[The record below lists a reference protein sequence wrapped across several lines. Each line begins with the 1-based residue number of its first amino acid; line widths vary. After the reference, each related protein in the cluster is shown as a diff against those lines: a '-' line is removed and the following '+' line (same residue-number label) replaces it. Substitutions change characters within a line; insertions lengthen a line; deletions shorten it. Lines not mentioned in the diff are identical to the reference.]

1 MEKIQFLKVASHFT
15 RDQGFW
21 LDIPWTSTW
30 RFGKNPFTQF
40 ITFQHISSGFSPC
53 LPRWLSLK
61 TYLHHPKLAQECT
74 RLQVIRYMH
83 SAQHKQWLP
92 HFALKREAFEWF
104 ESILKV
110 RRSSFYRFWTS
121 CKSAVEPR
129 PCCFHAAPKETTRFS
144 LWHN

>member
-1 MEKIQFLKVASHFT
+1 MIDGRNPILKSSITLYKRSRILT
-15 RDQGFW
+15 RYSLNLAGN
-21 LDIPWTSTW
+21 
-30 RFGKNPFTQF
+30 NPFTQF
-40 ITFQHISSGFSPC
+40 ITLQHISSGFSPC

-74 RLQVIRYMH
+74 RLQVIRCMH

-144 LWHN
+144 L